1 MGGNGRSEI
10 IVADCIEKLLLSII
24 GCTMMDHRCCC
35 FFLRVAIFPIFLI
48 SSRQSPASLNFD
60 ALAGWIDDDDD
71 GELSV
76 SDIAGYVELIGKPL
90 RGRGVEGIREKFKLV
105 YGATGGDYRLLRDK
119 LIGWIVKLIGEKL
132 RERIKDEIFTLS
144 MIVLFC
150 YIFFPSYWMYIIG

>member
-1 MGGNGRSEI
+1 MYDDGSS
-10 IVADCIEKLLLSII
+10 LLLL
-24 GCTMMDHRCCC
+24 
-35 FFLRVAIFPIFLI
+35 FFTGGDFSDISDQLAPIPRLFEFRR
-48 SSRQSPASLNFD
+48 SA
-60 ALAGWIDDDDD
+60 AGWIDDDDD

-105 YGATGGDYRLLRDK
+105 YGATDGDRLLRDK
-119 LIGWIVKLIGEKL
+119 LIVKVGLLNWSEKNWGNVL
-132 RERIKDEIFTLS
+132 RGRNILFTPS

>member
-1 MGGNGRSEI
+1 MYDDESS
-10 IVADCIEKLLLSII
+10 LLLL
-24 GCTMMDHRCCC
+24 
-35 FFLRVAIFPIFLI
+35 FFTGGDFSDISDQLAPIPRLFEFRR
-48 SSRQSPASLNFD
+48 SA
-60 ALAGWIDDDDD
+60 AGWIDDDDD

-132 RERIKDEIFTLS
+132 RERIKGTKYFIYPLDDSIILLYLLS
-144 MIVLFC
+144 
-150 YIFFPSYWMYIIG
+150 IILNVYNRIK